1 MNTKQ
6 LDRAVKTLALAMS
19 AELVGSVHESI
30 AAGERA
36 GALAH
41 AAGLSLDGLV
51 ARCMGHG
58 VRLLAPAAADTYSAV
73 VDGWYSAAD
82 GH

>member
-51 ARCMGHG
+51 ARCQQ
-58 VRLLAPAAADTYSAV
+58 ADTVAHAPGDQA